1 MILNVNLGDFGG
13 PLRNGDLLAVC
24 NAVEFLRQKDSEHI
38 MFHMKHASIS
48 QEEYV
53 RKMYEFLLNN
63 TDFFSTEPGTEDLKW
78 KRINLWDFRAISG
91 DLATIKNKEKTQ
103 KKIVVCPLFD
113 APYNTYRNW
122 PQNFF
127 HTLIEEYDKNKYSDY
142 EKIICINKPLD
153 YQFRGW
159 RYSTDFL
166 ENLYHIQTAEYFIG
180 AETGTSIFASLLDPA
195 PPNLI
200 YYYSGRGLIH
210 TTPFHIFKGKGEM
223 RNYWL
228 DFEGSSWN

>member
-78 KRINLWDFRAISG
+78 KRINLWDF
-91 DLATIKNKEKTQ
+91 
-103 KKIVVCPLFD
+103 
-113 APYNTYRNW
+113 
-122 PQNFF
+122 
-127 HTLIEEYDKNKYSDY
+127 
-142 EKIICINKPLD
+142 
-153 YQFRGW
+153 
-159 RYSTDFL
+159 
-166 ENLYHIQTAEYFIG
+166 
-180 AETGTSIFASLLDPA
+180 
-195 PPNLI
+195 
-200 YYYSGRGLIH
+200 
-210 TTPFHIFKGKGEM
+210 
-223 RNYWL
+223 
-228 DFEGSSWN
+228 